1 MDTITETLSNEYTQE
16 RIADISVIMTMIS
29 RFMFVSICIDITITG
44 NNNLRRFMCK
54 FISFVLARA
63 DYTKHLP

>member
-1 MDTITETLSNEYTQE
+1 MDTITETLSNEYIQE
-16 RIADISVIMTMIS
+16 RIADISVIVTMIS

-44 NNNLRRFMCK
+44 NNNLRRFIHK
-54 FISFVLARA
+54 FTSFALARA

>member
-16 RIADISVIMTMIS
+16 RIADISVIITMIS
-29 RFMFVSICIDITITG
+29 RFMFVSICINIIITG
-44 NNNLRRFMCK
+44 NNNLRRFMHR
-54 FISFVLARA
+54 FTSFALAQA

>member
-16 RIADISVIMTMIS
+16 RIADISVVMTMIS
-29 RFMFVSICIDITITG
+29 RFMFVSICIKITITG
-44 NNNLRRFMCK
+44 NKNLRRFTHR
-54 FISFVLARA
+54 FISFALARA